1 MAEAVDLTQ
10 IILAAVEDLVVV
22 LEVLVD
28 QFLQEDLHLEVV
40 LETLMV
46 LLMEIVVE
54 VLHKQEAVLLQML
67 LVAVVQGAE
76 VLTYLVD
83 QVTEDLEELVE
94 FQI

>member
-1 MAEAVDLTQ
+1 MAEAVVLTQ

-83 QVTEDLEELVE
+83 QVTVDLEEMVE
-94 FQI
+94 FQV

>member
-1 MAEAVDLTQ
+1 MAEAVVLTQ

-83 QVTEDLEELVE
+83 QVTEDLEEVVE
-94 FQI
+94 FKI

>member
-1 MAEAVDLTQ
+1 MAEAVVLTQ

-28 QFLQEDLHLEVV
+28 QFLQEDLQLEVV
-40 LETLMV
+40 LEMLMV

-67 LVAVVQGAE
+67 LVAVVQE
-76 VLTYLVD
+76 VQVLTYLVD
-83 QVTEDLEELVE
+83 QVTEDLDDLVD

>member
-1 MAEAVDLTQ
+1 VVVAVVLTQ
-10 IILAAVEDLVVV
+10 IILAAVEDLEEV
-22 LEVLVD
+22 LEVLVE
-28 QFLQEDLHLEVV
+28 QFLQEDLHLEVA
-40 LETLMV
+40 LEMSMV

-83 QVTEDLEELVE
+83 QVTVDLEDLVE

>member
-1 MAEAVDLTQ
+1 MEA
-10 IILAAVEDLVVV
+10 LVVV

-28 QFLQEDLHLEVV
+28 QFLQEDLHLEIV
-40 LETLMV
+40 LEMLMV

-67 LVAVVQGAE
+67 LVAVVQEAE

-83 QVTEDLEELVE
+83 QVTVDLEEMVE
-94 FQI
+94 FQV

>member
-1 MAEAVDLTQ
+1 MAEAVVLTQ

-83 QVTEDLEELVE
+83 QVTEDLEDLVE

>member
-1 MAEAVDLTQ
+1 MAEAVVLTQ

-28 QFLQEDLHLEVV
+28 QFLQEDLQLEVV
-40 LETLMV
+40 LEMLMV

-67 LVAVVQGAE
+67 LVAVVQEAE

-83 QVTEDLEELVE
+83 QVMVDLEEMVE
-94 FQI
+94 FQV